1 MKILIVGS
9 TSIIGNAFKFKLGH
23 EYDIKTAGRNGP
35 FDYYMD
41 LHEFSLKKYFPDDI
55 GKVDLILHCAA
66 SFSNDL
72 LENESINSLGSL
84 YVALLAQH
92 IQCQKVIYLSSTSTF
107 NVEENENFSSYGL
120 SKKHGEE
127 NMAWVCKN
135 NDISFTSIAISQV
148 YDDFGFA
155 RKHQPFLYNLIDS
168 ARKGEDFF
176 IWGSKD
182 PYRNYLHLNDL
193 IESIRKIIESGIS
206 GYYPCTYPQSYKISQ
221 IASMVYDVFDN
232 GGNIRFLFE
241 KPAIPS
247 VYIPDSRIL
256 YEKIG
261 FSPIIDLKE
270 GVERIKCR
278 MK

>member
-1 MKILIVGS
+1 M
-9 TSIIGNAFKFKLGH
+9 IGTAFKHNLGH

-35 FDYYMD
+35 FDYYLD
-41 LHEFSLKKYFPDDI
+41 LHEFSCKKYFPDEI

-66 SFSNDL
+66 SFGNDF

-84 YVALLAQH
+84 YVALLARH
-92 IQCQKVIYLSSTSTF
+92 IQCQRMIYLSSTSVF
-107 NVEENENFSSYGL
+107 NVAENENYNFYGL

-135 NDISFTSIAISQV
+135 FDIAFASIAVSQV
-148 YDDFGFA
+148 YDDFGLA

-182 PYRNYLHLNDL
+182 PFRNYLHLDDL
-193 IESIRKIIESGIS
+193 VECMRRIIESGIS
-206 GYYPCTYPQSYKISQ
+206 GDYSCTNPQSHKISQ
-221 IASMVYDVFDN
+221 IASLVYDVFDN

-247 VYIPDSRIL
+247 VYIPDSRVL

-261 FSPIIDLKE
+261 FAPVIDLKE
-270 GVERIKCR
+270 GVERIKYR